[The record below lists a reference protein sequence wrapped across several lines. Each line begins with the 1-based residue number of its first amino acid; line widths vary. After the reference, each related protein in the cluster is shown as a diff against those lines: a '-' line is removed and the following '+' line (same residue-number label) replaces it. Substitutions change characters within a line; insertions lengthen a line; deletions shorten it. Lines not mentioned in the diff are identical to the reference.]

1 MIAVWAAPFWADRTA
16 DGDPPVH
23 SATMRRTE
31 GEAATGR
38 FLTLEG
44 PDGSGKTSHAIRL
57 AQALRDRGHDAVL
70 TREPGGTQ
78 LGERLREILNSPS
91 GPPIEPLA
99 EALLFS
105 SARAEHVAE
114 VIRPALEAGRVVV
127 CARYADS
134 TLAYQGYGSG
144 RPVALLRQLQEIA
157 TGGLTP
163 DRTILLDIPA
173 DVGLGRKGPD
183 EHTRFEVGFDLDY
196 HRRVRAG
203 FLELAAA
210 EPERWVVVDA
220 DRDPDDVFVDVLATA
235 LDAIGEP
242 DGVSV
247 RMKG

>member
-1 MIAVWAAPFWADRTA
+1 
-16 DGDPPVH
+16 
-23 SATMRRTE
+23 MRRTE
-31 GEAATGR
+31 GAAATGR

-44 PDGSGKTSHAIRL
+44 PDGSGKTSHARRL
-57 AQALRDRGHDAVL
+57 AEALRERGHDVVL
-70 TREPGGTQ
+70 AREPGGTQ

-114 VIRPALEAGRVVV
+114 VIRPALEAGRIVV

-144 RPVALLRQLQEIA
+144 RPVEVLRQLQDIA
-157 TGGLTP
+157 TGGLWP

-183 EHTRFEVGFDLDY
+183 EHTRFELGFDLDY

-210 EPERWVVVDA
+210 EPRRWVVVNA
-220 DRDPDDVFVDVLATA
+220 DRDSDDVFGDVLATA

-242 DGVSV
+242 DPASV

>member
-1 MIAVWAAPFWADRTA
+1 M
-16 DGDPPVH
+16 
-23 SATMRRTE
+23 RTE
-31 GEAATGR
+31 GAAASGR
-38 FLTLEG
+38 FLTIEG
-44 PDGSGKTSHAIRL
+44 PDGSGKTSHARHL
-57 AQALRDRGHDAVL
+57 ADALRDRGFDVVL
-70 TREPGGTQ
+70 TREPGGTP
-78 LGERLREILNSPS
+78 LGERLRDILNSPS

-114 VIRPALEAGRVVV
+114 VIRPALEAGRIVV

-144 RPVALLRQLQEIA
+144 QPVHVLRQIQEVTI
-157 TGGLTP
+157 GGLWP
-163 DRTILLDIPA
+163 DRTILLDLPA

-210 EPERWVVVDA
+210 EPERWVVINA
-220 DRDPDDVFVDVLATA
+220 DRDPTEVFDDVLSTA
-235 LDAIGEP
+235 LAAVDEP
-242 DGVSV
+242 ETVAL

>member
-1 MIAVWAAPFWADRTA
+1 M
-16 DGDPPVH
+16 
-23 SATMRRTE
+23 RTE
-31 GEAATGR
+31 GAAASGR
-38 FLTLEG
+38 FLTIEG
-44 PDGSGKTSHAIRL
+44 PDGSGKTSHARQL
-57 AQALRDRGHDAVL
+57 ADALRDRGLDVVL
-70 TREPGGTQ
+70 TREPGGTP

-114 VIRPALEAGRVVV
+114 VIRPALEAGRIVV

-144 RPVALLRQLQEIA
+144 QPVHVLRQIQEVTI
-157 TGGLTP
+157 GGLWP
-163 DRTILLDIPA
+163 DRTILLDLPA

-210 EPERWVVVDA
+210 EPERWVVINA
-220 DRDPDDVFVDVLATA
+220 DRDPTEVFDDVLSTA
-235 LDAIGEP
+235 LAAVDEP
-242 DGVSV
+242 ETVAL

>member
-1 MIAVWAAPFWADRTA
+1 
-16 DGDPPVH
+16 
-23 SATMRRTE
+23 MRRTE
-31 GEAATGR
+31 GASATGR

-57 AQALRDRGHDAVL
+57 TQALRDRGHDALL
-70 TREPGGTQ
+70 TREPGGTP

-114 VIRPALEAGRVVV
+114 VIRPALDAGRIVV

-144 RPVALLRQLQEIA
+144 RPVEQLRELQHIA
-157 TGGLTP
+157 TGGLWP

-173 DVGLGRKGPD
+173 DVGLGRKGPE

-196 HRRVRAG
+196 HQRVRAG

-210 EPERWVVVDA
+210 EPERWVVVNA
-220 DRDPDDVFVDVLATA
+220 NRDPDEVFEDVLATA
-235 LDAIGEP
+235 LAAVDEP
-242 DGVSV
+242 ETSPV
-247 RMKG
+247 RMQG

>member
-1 MIAVWAAPFWADRTA
+1 
-16 DGDPPVH
+16 
-23 SATMRRTE
+23 MRPTE
-31 GEAATGR
+31 GASATGR

-57 AQALRDRGHDAVL
+57 AQALRDRGYDALL
-70 TREPGGTQ
+70 TREPGGTP

-91 GPPIEPLA
+91 GPPIEPMA

-114 VIRPALEAGRVVV
+114 VIGPALDAGRIVV

-157 TGGLTP
+157 TGGLWP
-163 DRTILLDIPA
+163 DRTILLDLPA

-196 HRRVRAG
+196 HLRVRAG

-220 DRDPDDVFVDVLATA
+220 DRDPDEVFEDVLATA
-235 LDAIGEP
+235 LEAVDEP
-242 DGVSV
+242 ETSAV
-247 RMKG
+247 RMQG

>member
-1 MIAVWAAPFWADRTA
+1 M
-16 DGDPPVH
+16 
-23 SATMRRTE
+23 
-31 GEAATGR
+31 GR

-44 PDGSGKTSHAIRL
+44 PDGSGKTSHARRL
-57 AQALRDRGHDAVL
+57 ADALRERGFDALL

-78 LGERLREILNSPS
+78 LGDRLRDILNSPS
-91 GPPIEPLA
+91 GPPMEPLA

-114 VIRPALEAGRVVV
+114 VIRPALDAGRIVV

-144 RPVALLRQLQEIA
+144 RPVEVLRQLQDIA
-157 TGGLTP
+157 TGGLWP

-220 DRDPDDVFVDVLATA
+220 HRDADAVFDDVLATA
-235 LDAIGEP
+235 LEAIDEP
-242 DGVSV
+242 DGASV
-247 RMKG
+247 RMTG

>member
-1 MIAVWAAPFWADRTA
+1 
-16 DGDPPVH
+16 
-23 SATMRRTE
+23 MRRTE
-31 GEAATGR
+31 GASATGR

-57 AQALRDRGHDAVL
+57 TQALRDRGHDALL

-114 VIRPALEAGRVVV
+114 VIRPALDAGRIVV

-144 RPVALLRQLQEIA
+144 RPVEQLRQLQDIA
-157 TGGLTP
+157 TGGLWP
-163 DRTILLDIPA
+163 DLTILLDLPA
-173 DVGLGRKGPD
+173 AVGLGRKGPE

-196 HRRVRAG
+196 HQRVRAG

-210 EPERWVVVDA
+210 EPERWVVVNA
-220 DRDPDDVFVDVLATA
+220 DRDPDDVFEDVLATA
-235 LDAIGEP
+235 LAAVDEP
-242 DGVSV
+242 ETSAL
-247 RMKG
+247 RMQG

>member
-1 MIAVWAAPFWADRTA
+1 
-16 DGDPPVH
+16 
-23 SATMRRTE
+23 MRRTE
-31 GEAATGR
+31 GASAPGR

-57 AQALRDRGHDAVL
+57 VQGLRDRGHDALL
-70 TREPGGTQ
+70 TREPGGTP

-114 VIRPALEAGRVVV
+114 VIRPALDAGRIVV

-144 RPVALLRQLQEIA
+144 RPVEVLRQLQEIA
-157 TGGLTP
+157 TGGLWP
-163 DRTILLDIPA
+163 DLTILLDIPA

-183 EHTRFEVGFDLDY
+183 EHTRFELGFDLDY

-210 EPERWVVVDA
+210 DPQRWVVVNA
-220 DRDPDDVFVDVLATA
+220 DRDPDEVFEDVLATA
-235 LDAIGEP
+235 LAAVDEP
-242 DGVSV
+242 ETSAV
-247 RMKG
+247 RMQG